1 MKLYLSSHDF
11 GEDPQKF
18 VSLFTGQP
26 NIAVI
31 LNAQDYLLGPE
42 RKERISEELEN
53 LRKIG
58 IKGTEV
64 DLRDF
69 KNRSDLMH
77 EFKKYNGVWVMGG
90 NVFLL
95 RRMMSDSAFDI
106 MIKEINISPDFV
118 YGGYSAGSVVAGK
131 TLEGF
136 ELVDD
141 VQAVKKVY
149 GSDIV
154 WEGLGLIDYSIAPHY
169 RSGHEESDAIENVVN
184 YLEERKIS
192 YKTLQDGQVIII
204 NKN

>member
-18 VSLFTGQP
+18 VSLFTAQP

-31 LNAQDYLLGPE
+31 LNAQDYLSSSE
-42 RKERISEELEN
+42 RKSRIIEELNN
-53 LRKIG
+53 LNKIG
-58 IKGTEV
+58 VKGTEV

-69 KNRSDLMH
+69 KNRSDLMT

-95 RRMMSDSAFDI
+95 RRIMRDSEFDI
-106 MIKEINISPDFV
+106 VIKEMGKDPNFV

-141 VQAVKKVY
+141 ALAVRRIY
-149 GSDIV
+149 ESGIV
-154 WEGLGLIDYSIAPHY
+154 WEGLDLIDYSIAPHY
-169 RSGHEESDAIENVVN
+169 RSGHEESEAIEKVVN
-184 YLEERKIS
+184 YLEEKKIL
-192 YKTLQDGQVIII
+192 YKTLLDGQVIII